1 MSRWITRIAGAVLAI
16 ILAGVATPHAEEKFV
31 EGLAAY
37 DAGDYAETVR
47 IWQALADGGNAQAQV
62 ALAGLYR
69 SGEGVPRDLGE
80 AMRRYEQAAL
90 QGNAD
95 AQLNLGRL
103 HAEGTPRDLT
113 AAYTWL
119 SLAAGQGKRW
129 AEQRRQELAD
139 KMTPEQLADAERR
152 IAAFVAQ

>member
-1 MSRWITRIAGAVLAI
+1 MSRWIVRTAGAVLAI
-16 ILAGVATPHAEEKFV
+16 ILAGTATARAEEFV
-31 EGLAAY
+31 KGLAAY

-47 IWQALADGGNAQAQV
+47 IWRALADGGDAQAQV

-103 HAEGTPRDLT
+103 HADGSPRDLV

-119 SLAAGQGKRW
+119 SLAAAQGKRW
-129 AEQRRQELAD
+129 AEQRRQELAGE
-139 KMTPEQLADAERR
+139 MTPEQLADAERQ
-152 IAAFVAQ
+152 IAAFVPQ

>member
-1 MSRWITRIAGAVLAI
+1 MSRWISRIAGAVLAI
-16 ILAGVATPHAEEKFV
+16 VLAGAGALAEERFV
-31 EGLAAY
+31 DGLAAY

-47 IWQALADGGNAQAQV
+47 IWHALADEGDVQAQV

-80 AMRRYEQAAL
+80 AMRRYGLAAR
-90 QGNAD
+90 QGHAD

-103 HAEGTPRDLT
+103 HAEHSPPDLI

-119 SLAAGQGKRW
+119 SLAAAQGKRW
-129 AEQRRQELAD
+129 AEERRQELATQ
-139 KMTPEQLADAERR
+139 MAPAQLADAERQ
-152 IAAFVAQ
+152 IAAFVPQ